1 MKRLIT
7 IAALAISMTSFAGLA
22 LAHDSR
28 GDFSPRMSRSEWRQ
42 HDGWRES
49 RLTRGERMRLR
60 ARQRMVRQMI
70 RVAMADGRIT
80 PRERALIAR
89 ARAGQARA
97 GFRMV
102 HNGRMM

>member
-1 MKRLIT
+1 MKRLLIT
-7 IAALAISMTSFAGLA
+7 ALFALSMTSFAGLA

-28 GDFSPRMSRSEWRQ
+28 GDFSPRFAQREWR
-42 HDGWRES
+42 HDGGWGS
-49 RLTRGERMRLR
+49 RLTAGERMRLR

-80 PRERALIAR
+80 PRERAIIAR

-97 GFRMV
+97 TFRMV